1 MKFPQHRRIGLR
13 QPRVFSAAMAVICTV
28 AMIAATFVAAP
39 FAMADQDGGMRI
51 EIDDSKSVGNWN
63 ISQKGQVVDL
73 AVGQKVQLSVWN
85 YQGSGQPVKFNTVQW
100 YINGQPITMTEYD
113 DASGQWKTVQRDADE
128 FHAAIGLTDDNGGLT
143 ALREGEATLTA
154 RGGKSGGP
162 IETATAQFRVHKT
175 KFKLVRTLDS
185 QEVTASDTTQLTA
198 GEDMKLKYYP
208 TFDGDGTTA
217 QNKKYSYE
225 FSTSMWNNP
234 SSYQEKDGNNKTYTI
249 RADGW
254 RSSGSA
260 FDFNGQE
267 NPMTNEVTVRALIK
281 GQSTISIGALF
292 VFRHNVATTN
302 PTSGKTTFTQQT
314 DELGNVSAAT
324 VVNASTPNV
333 SVQYGSSTSPI
344 EVRSGSTLNLGVGE
358 IIQFSYAI
366 APLHTAY
373 ATQHS
378 AHWYSNNRS
387 VATIDSDS
395 SRKLT
400 AINAGTSSITVSIG
414 GVLFPFTASVSEPK
428 LTLSYQ
434 GKLAK
439 PVDATNGTVMLTAG
453 ESAELTLGY
462 APRHD
467 YTSLNSVSWTSSN
480 TSVATVN
487 ATSSVSTTGAT
498 PKTTI
503 TAKAP
508 GTVTV
513 TGNLAGRTVTTTV
526 KVVDATL
533 AIVRDT
539 HQDTADR
546 SDDTQVSATGKTVEV
561 TPGEN
566 FKLYT
571 KITPAHDYASFPS
584 SATRTTWAEDAHG
597 SVIKLSTSG
606 DTAMI
611 YGLSSLNQTSSKAT
625 ITARAGGKEVTTTI
639 AVVKPQLKLTAT
651 ERDAQNQDIVKDVTG
666 TEFQLDRN
674 KSKRLT
680 TVVSPLHK
688 DYAKMDMSKVS
699 WTSDTPSIAAVSRAS
714 GEFADVQG
722 KGEGSTKVNASL
734 DNVTASAT
742 VKVVIPIRSVQAPA
756 TVTTY
761 AGKAPNLPQ
770 TVHVT
775 WDNGKETDETVNW
788 DRIQA
793 DQYAKAGSFT
803 VNGTVK
809 GYSGTVRV
817 TVRVLGMRSF
827 DPVNVATKTGTA
839 PVLPATVKVTWTDG
853 TQTTEKVAWDS
864 VALSQYRS
872 PGTFKVNGKLNGSDI
887 QVYATVTVS
896 AYVLTFDANGGYV
909 STTSRGVAYGDRYG
923 DLPTA
928 NRSGYSFLGWYT
940 ERSGGE
946 QVTKNNVM
954 GAADVTVY
962 AHWKVTITFRDVSS
976 STPHSADIAW
986 AAESGISTGWL
997 ESDGSRTFRGMD
1009 TVKRQDMAA
1018 FLRRE
1023 AVRMG
1028 VADAVSWKPTAT
1040 DWARFRD
1047 VNRNTPH
1054 AEDILWLAHAG
1065 ISTGYPDG
1073 TYRGMEPVYRQ
1084 DMAAFL
1090 HRLASKAG
1098 RGVGVQ
1104 SRGFADVTDS
1114 TPHASDIRW
1123 LGGSGVSTGYPDGT
1137 YCGMVSVYRQD
1148 MAAFLH
1154 RLDALN

>member
-28 AMIAATFVAAP
+28 AMIAATFVVAP

-378 AHWYSNNRS
+378 AHWDSNNRS

-546 SDDTQVSATGKTVEV
+546 SDDTQVSATSKTVEV

-651 ERDAQNQDIVKDVTG
+651 ERDAQNQDIVKDMTG

-742 VKVVIPIRSVQAPA
+742 VKVVIPIRSVQTPA

-864 VALSQYRS
+864 VALSQYRN

-954 GAADVTVY
+954 G
-962 AHWKVTITFRDVSS
+962 R
-976 STPHSADIAW
+976 P
-986 AAESGISTGWL
+986 
-997 ESDGSRTFRGMD
+997 M
-1009 TVKRQDMAA
+1009 
-1018 FLRRE
+1018 
-1023 AVRMG
+1023 
-1028 VADAVSWKPTAT
+1028 
-1040 DWARFRD
+1040 
-1047 VNRNTPH
+1047 
-1054 AEDILWLAHAG
+1054 
-1065 ISTGYPDG
+1065 
-1073 TYRGMEPVYRQ
+1073 
-1084 DMAAFL
+1084 
-1090 HRLASKAG
+1090 
-1098 RGVGVQ
+1098 
-1104 SRGFADVTDS
+1104 
-1114 TPHASDIRW
+1114 
-1123 LGGSGVSTGYPDGT
+1123 
-1137 YCGMVSVYRQD
+1137 
-1148 MAAFLH
+1148 
-1154 RLDALN
+1154 

>member
-1 MKFPQHRRIGLR
+1 MEFPQHGHVGPSR
-13 QPRVFSAAMAVICTV
+13 PRAFSAVMVVICTV
-28 AMIAATFVAAP
+28 AMIAATFVTAP

-73 AVGQKVQLSVWN
+73 AVGQRVQLSVWN
-85 YQGSGQPVKFNTVQW
+85 YQGSGQKIKFNTVQW
-100 YINGQPITMTEYD
+100 YINDQPITLAKYNSD
-113 DASGQWKTVQRDADE
+113 SGQWDTVQRDTDE
-128 FHAAIGLTDDNGGLT
+128 LHAAVGLTDANGALT

-154 RGGKSGGP
+154 KGAMSGGP
-162 IETATAQFRVHKT
+162 VETATARFRVHRT
-175 KFKLVRTLDS
+175 KFKLVRSLDS
-185 QEVTASDTTQLTA
+185 KEVAASDITQLTA
-198 GEDMKLKYYP
+198 GEDMRLKYYP

-234 SSYQEKDGNNKTYTI
+234 SSYQKKGGDGRYYTI

-254 RSSGSA
+254 RSSGPA

-267 NPMTNEVTVRALIK
+267 NPMTSEVTVRALVK
-281 GQSTISIGALF
+281 GQATISVGALF
-292 VFRHNVATTN
+292 VFRHDVEVTN
-302 PTSGKTTFTQQT
+302 PTTGKKSFTQQT
-314 DELGNVSAAT
+314 DELGRVSASTKVDAG
-324 VVNASTPNV
+324 TPNV
-333 SVQYGSSTSPI
+333 SVQYGSNTSPI

-358 IIQFSYAI
+358 IVQFNYSI
-366 APLHTAY
+366 APLHPAY

-378 AHWYSNNRS
+378 AHWDSNDRS
-387 VATIDSDS
+387 VATIDSDN

-400 AINAGTSSITVSIG
+400 AVNAGTSSITASIG
-414 GVLFPFTASVSEPK
+414 GVLFPFTASVNEPK

-439 PVDATNGTVMLTAG
+439 PVDATNGTIVLTAG
-453 ESAELTLGY
+453 ESADLNLGY
-462 APRHD
+462 TPRHD
-467 YTSLNSVSWTSSN
+467 YTSLNSVSWSSSDA
-480 TSVATVN
+480 SVATVT
-487 ATSSVSTTGAT
+487 ATSSVSAIGAT

-503 TAKAP
+503 TAKTP
-508 GTVTV
+508 GTVTI
-513 TGNLAGRTVTTTV
+513 TGDLAGRTVETTV

-546 SDDTQVSATGKTVEV
+546 SDDTQVSVTGKTVEV

-566 FKLYT
+566 FRLYT

-584 SATRTTWAEDAHG
+584 SVTRTTWSEDAHN
-597 SVIKLSTSG
+597 SVIDLRTSG
-606 DTAMI
+606 DTAAI
-611 YGLSSLNQTSSKAT
+611 YGLSTLGQANAKAT
-625 ITARAGGKEVTTTI
+625 VTARAGGKEVTTTVS
-639 AVVKPQLKLTAT
+639 VVKPQLKLTTT
-651 ERDAQNQDIVKDVTG
+651 ERDAQNNDIVKDVTG
-666 TEFQLDRN
+666 KEFQLDRN

-680 TVVSPLHK
+680 AVASPLHK
-688 DYAKMDMSKVS
+688 DYAKMDMSKVAWS
-699 WTSDTPSIAAVSRAS
+699 SNVPSVASTSRTN
-714 GEFADVQG
+714 GEYVDVQG
-722 KGEGSTKVNASL
+722 KGEGSTAINASL

-742 VKVVIPIRSVQAPA
+742 AKVVIPIRSVQTP
-756 TVTTY
+756 TPVSTY

-788 DRIQA
+788 DKVQA
-793 DQYAKAGSFT
+793 DQYAKAGSFS

-817 TVRVLGMRSF
+817 TVRVLGMRSY

-839 PVLPATVKVTWTDG
+839 PTLPATVKVTWTDG
-853 TQTTEKVAWDS
+853 NQTTEKVTWDS
-864 VALSQYRS
+864 VALSQYRN
-872 PGTFKVNGKLNGSDI
+872 PGTFKIYGKLAGSDI

-896 AYVLTFDANGGYV
+896 AYILTFDANGGSV
-909 STTSRGVAYGDRYG
+909 SPQSRGVAYGEKYG
-923 DLPTA
+923 ELPVAT
-928 NRSGYSFLGWYT
+928 RSGYSFLGWYSA
-940 ERSGGE
+940 RSGGE
-946 QVTKNNVM
+946 QVTKDNVM

-962 AHWKVTITFRDVSS
+962 AHWKANITFRDVSS

-986 AAESGISTGWL
+986 AAESGISTGWI

-1028 VADAVSWKPTAT
+1028 VSDAATWKPSAG
-1040 DWARFRD
+1040 DWAKFRD

-1054 AEDILWLAHAG
+1054 AEDILWLAHSG
-1065 ISTGYPDG
+1065 IAQGYSDG
-1073 TYRGMEPVYRQ
+1073 TFRGMTPVYRQ

-1090 HRLASKAG
+1090 HRLASKGG
-1098 RGVGVQ
+1098 RGSDVRP
-1104 SRGFADVTDS
+1104 RGFRDVTDS
-1114 TPHASDIRW
+1114 TPHAGDIRW

-1137 YCGMVSVYRQD
+1137 YRGMVSVYRQD

-1154 RLDALN
+1154 RLDSLS